1 MLKYILENGGIGMK
15 IFLLIISLLL
25 IAIVLLQSNKAE
37 SASQIISG
45 GNADLNIMAVYQQK
59 DDKDCTDDS
68 CYDSKD
74 DIPIKD
80 YILKDHLKFFQ
91 N

>member
-1 MLKYILENGGIGMK
+1 MK

-45 GNADLNIMAVYQQK
+45 GNADLFSQRKERGVELLISRITMTLGLV
-59 DDKDCTDDS
+59 
-68 CYDSKD
+68 
-74 DIPIKD
+74 
-80 YILKDHLKFFQ
+80 FFVVSLVM
-91 N
+91 NFV